1 MTTNVRINSCC
12 SSIWFVFVIFHHHTV
27 TQISS
32 LKLGAVFKE
41 RGNDSVTDEEFIFRY
56 AINQTDIEPESIY
69 LQPDE
74 NILDVKQKVCLA
86 HKNGMISVVGPST
99 MYDTFNVKTV
109 SNSLSIPYIDTQWTP
124 YRSDKQ
130 LVLNM
135 MPDNN
140 IFLDA
145 ILDLIKFY
153 KWKTL
158 TLLYEDDKGLLKF
171 KGLFEKASDLGINI
185 MISRLVDE
193 YESVLKNVKTSTI
206 SNVIIDCSQD
216 SLAHILAKMSENLM
230 FEYYHLIFTSF
241 DFHLYSRIFDDYMGI
256 GLRVTSLQLFDTE
269 EESIRMLS
277 DVVEMNNGI
286 SRLTIQSALM
296 YDAVKLVDRA
306 LDISKQQGKEIKKPR
321 DVDCDSIITNETW
334 RHSTKMFNAL
344 RKGASGY
351 NGVTGPFSFNSNG
364 MREDVHFYIYEYT
377 PEAKINF
384 GTWNT
389 TSGLV
394 KRKEEPGQN
403 PNVIKKRLRVTSV
416 LAKPFVMVKDTSVSE
431 GVEYEGYCIEL
442 LDYLAQML
450 DFEYNL
456 TLVEDGNYGI
466 LDPKTGKWNGMVGEL
481 IDKKADLAVAP
492 LTINLAR
499 EKVIG
504 FSKPYKYLGLSILYN
519 IHEAKSPGIFSF
531 LNPLSF
537 DVWLYI
543 LIAFLSVSIML
554 FLVARFSP
562 YEWYNSHPCNP
573 ECDVVENQFTFLNCM
588 WFSFGGIMQQ
598 GSELTPKAF
607 STRALSGFY
616 WFFSLILLCSYTA
629 NLAAFLTV
637 NRMTSPIQNAED
649 LARQT
654 AIEYGTL
661 SSGATEL
668 FLKRSSIPTFEKM
681 WQFMSNKPEVFVKTE
696 EEGVNRVLSA
706 DEDYAFLMESTATE
720 YYISQ
725 YCRNLTRI
733 GGLLNTIS
741 YGIGT
746 PLGSKLRDRL
756 TQSILQLQENGTLI
770 EMENKWWQKG
780 NYKSDTCKAYEIG
793 DDDNRLGYE
802 NIGGVFVVLVIGI
815 AFSLFAVVSEFLWK
829 SRQYAEIEKRSM
841 CQEMRSSMWF
851 ALNCKQT
858 GRRKRLNSNI
868 DLDHK
873 LSNPFTTSVR

>member
-1 MTTNVRINSCC
+1 MLKSRKTCNIGLWILCL
-12 SSIWFVFVIFHHHTV
+12 FLQHTV
-27 TQISS
+27 SQNPS
-32 LKLGAVFKE
+32 LKLGAVFKD
-41 RGNDSVTDEEFIFRY
+41 GDNGTDEEFMFQY
-56 AINQTDIEPESIY
+56 AINKTSIEGDTIY

-74 NILDVKQKVCLA
+74 NILDFKEKVCLE
-86 HKNGMISVVGPST
+86 HKGGMISLIGPST
-99 MYDTFNVKTV
+99 SYNAFKVKTV
-109 SNSLSIPYIDTQWTP
+109 CSSLGIPYIDTKWAP
-124 YRSDKQ
+124 YRSEKQ
-130 LVLNM
+130 LILNM

-140 IFLDA
+140 LFSKA
-145 ILDLIKFY
+145 ILDLIEFY
-153 KWKTL
+153 DWTTL
-158 TLLYEDDKGLLKF
+158 TLLYEDDAGLMKF
-171 KGLFEKASDLGINI
+171 KELFESASEIGINI
-185 MISRLVDE
+185 MLSRLVGE
-193 YESVLKNVKTSTI
+193 YEVVLKNVKKMSTI
-206 SNVIIDCSQD
+206 SNVIIDCRQE
-216 SLAHILAKMSENLM
+216 SLEHILTKMNENKM
-230 FEYYHLIFTSF
+230 FEYYHLIFTSL
-241 DFHLYSRIFDDYMGI
+241 DFHIFSSIIEGI
-256 GLRVTSLQLFDTE
+256 TTVEFKVTSLQMFDLNE
-269 EESIRMLS
+269 EPVRDLQNSLNDARSIF
-277 DVVEMNNGI
+277 D
-286 SRLTIQSALM
+286 LTIQSALI
-296 YDAVKLVDRA
+296 YDAVNLVGRA
-306 LDISKQQGKEIKKPR
+306 LNYSSAQGKDIKKIKNL
-321 DVDCDSIITNETW
+321 DCDLIVTNQTW
-334 RHSTKMFNAL
+334 RHGTKMFNAL
-344 RKGASGY
+344 KKAAGY
-351 NGVTGPFSFNSNG
+351 NGITGKLSFNGNG
-364 MREDVHFYIYEYT
+364 MREDVKLYIYEYT
-377 PEAKINF
+377 QTGKNMI
-384 GTWNT
+384 GTWNKT
-389 TSGLV
+389 DGFAKREV
-394 KRKEEPGQN
+394 KIIEK
-403 PNVIKKRLRVTSV
+403 PNIKKILRITSV
-416 LAKPFVMVKDTSVSE
+416 LAKPFVMLKDTTESQ
-431 GVEYEGYCIEL
+431 GRMYEGFCIEL
-442 LDYLAQML
+442 LNYLAQMM
-450 DFEYNL
+450 DFEYKL
-456 TLVEDGNYGI
+456 TLVEDGMYGT
-466 LDPKTGKWNGMVGEL
+466 LVNADTNEWNGMVKEL

-504 FSKPYKYLGLSILYN
+504 FSKPYMYLGLSILYN

-637 NRMTSPIQNAED
+637 NRMTSPIQNADD

-661 SSGATEL
+661 SSGATQL
-668 FLKRSSIPTFEKM
+668 FFKRSSIPTFEKM
-681 WQFMSNKPEVFVKTE
+681 WQFMSNKPEVFVDRE
-696 EEGVNRVLSA
+696 EDGVNRVLS
-706 DEDYAFLMESTATE
+706 DEEDYAFLMESTATE

-746 PLGSKLRDRL
+746 PLGSHLRDRV

-770 EMENKWWQKG
+770 EMENKWWHKG
-780 NYKSDTCKAYEIG
+780 SYKKDSCKAYEIG

-851 ALNCKQT
+851 AMNCKQNQ
-858 GRRKRLNSNI
+858 RRKRLDSNI
-868 DLDHK
+868 DRDHK
-873 LSNPFTTSVR
+873 IINPFTTSVR